1 MEKMSE
7 IDIERKMFMWFIEEV
22 KNLKPNEKEI
32 KIGKYIF
39 TFRYAR
45 VRVWLGELYDE
56 VDFPAISSKATTR
69 DLANISML
77 EFGVHGLYKDYITT
91 VEIYKKEDYTFKM
104 YLYPDRSQESIYEL
118 LDAIL
123 NEMNKN
129 DAIKKEVIIHKL
141 SGAIYYLN
149 IGYTKAFNE
158 GEDEYIVYTDEMSE
172 YVINPLVD
180 VLEYLIDNENENEK
194 EDEE

>member
-1 MEKMSE
+1 MTE
-7 IDIERKMFMWFIEEV
+7 INIDRKIFMWFIEKV
-22 KNLKPNEKEI
+22 KDLKPNEKEI

-39 TFRYAR
+39 TFKYVK

-56 VDFPAISSKATTR
+56 VNFSAISSKATRR

-77 EFGVHGLYKDYITT
+77 EFWVHGLYKDYITT

-104 YLYPDRSQESIYEL
+104 NLYPNRSKESIYEL
-118 LDAIL
+118 LDAIFD
-123 NEMNKN
+123 EMNKN
-129 DAIKKEVIIHKL
+129 DAIKKELIIHKL

-158 GEDEYIVYTDEMSE
+158 GKNEYIVYTNEMSE
-172 YVINPLVD
+172 NVINPLVD
-180 VLEYLIDNENENEK
+180 VLKYLIDNENEK